1 MGALVKRGYEASIDF
16 GAHPNPRAIY
26 DHLQPVNEPEAVAVS
41 LVGLHHQK
49 APEVTKSLVACMD
62 HGVIIAAILSLIQTE
77 RSHSLFAEIQRIS
90 DMKNLV
96 VDGLLGSGW
105 KVRGA

>member
-1 MGALVKRGYEASIDF
+1 
-16 GAHPNPRAIY
+16 
-26 DHLQPVNEPEAVAVS
+26 
-41 LVGLHHQK
+41 
-49 APEVTKSLVACMD
+49 MD